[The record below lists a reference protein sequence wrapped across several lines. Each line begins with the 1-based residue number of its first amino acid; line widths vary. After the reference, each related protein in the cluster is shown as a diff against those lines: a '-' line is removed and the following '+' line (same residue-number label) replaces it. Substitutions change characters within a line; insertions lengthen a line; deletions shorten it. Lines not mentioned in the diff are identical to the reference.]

1 MATHILIVEDEPE
14 IRELLNFSLTRAGF
28 RVTEAESGESALQQL
43 FNQLPDLVIVDW
55 MLPGMSGVDLTGPK
69 EPMATHILIVEDE
82 PEIRELLNFSLT
94 RAGFRVTEAESGESA
109 LQQLFNQ
116 LPDLVIVDWMLP
128 GMSGVDLAK
137 RIRKDEVT
145 SSLPL
150 MMLTARNDE
159 ADVLKSFDTG
169 IDDYMSK
176 PFSPKELIARIKA
189 LMRRSGVPEDE
200 LIEASGIQIDLSSHR
215 LIIQGQNVNIGPTEY
230 RLLELLM
237 RHPDRVFERDQLLDR
252 IWGRSTYIEIRTVDV
267 HILRLRKVLKPFGL
281 DGTIQTVRSVG
292 YRFTPIS

>member
-14 IRELLNFSLTRAGF
+14 IRELLNFSLARAGF
-28 RVTEAESGESALQQL
+28 RVTEAESAESALQ
-43 FNQLPDLVIVDW
+43 
-55 MLPGMSGVDLTGPK
+55 K
-69 EPMATHILIVEDE
+69 
-82 PEIRELLNFSLT
+82 
-94 RAGFRVTEAESGESA
+94 
-109 LQQLFNQ
+109 LFNQ

-137 RIRKDEVT
+137 RIRKDELT

-150 MMLTARNDE
+150 LMLTARSE
-159 ADVLKSFDTG
+159 ESDVLKSFDSG

-176 PFSPKELIARIKA
+176 PFSPKELVARIKA

-200 LIEASGIQIDLSSHR
+200 LIEACGIQIDLGSHR
-215 LIIQGQNVNIGPTEY
+215 LTIQGTNVNIGPTEY

-237 RHPDRVFERDQLLDR
+237 RNPDRVFERDQLLDR
-252 IWGRSTYIEIRTVDV
+252 IWGRSSYIEIRTVDV

>member
-14 IRELLNFSLTRAGF
+14 IRELLNFSLARAGF
-28 RVTEAESGESALQQL
+28 RVTEAESAESALQ
-43 FNQLPDLVIVDW
+43 
-55 MLPGMSGVDLTGPK
+55 K
-69 EPMATHILIVEDE
+69 
-82 PEIRELLNFSLT
+82 
-94 RAGFRVTEAESGESA
+94 
-109 LQQLFNQ
+109 LFNQ

-137 RIRKDEVT
+137 RIRKDELT

-150 MMLTARNDE
+150 LMLTARSE
-159 ADVLKSFDTG
+159 ESDVLKSFDSG

-176 PFSPKELIARIKA
+176 PFSPKELVARIKA

-200 LIEASGIQIDLSSHR
+200 LIEACGIQIDLGSHR
-215 LIIQGQNVNIGPTEY
+215 LTIKGTNVNIGPTEY

-237 RHPDRVFERDQLLDR
+237 RNPDRVFERDQLLDR
-252 IWGRSTYIEIRTVDV
+252 IWGRSSYIEIRTVDV

>member
-14 IRELLNFSLTRAGF
+14 IRELLNFSLARAGF
-28 RVTEAESGESALQQL
+28 RVTEAESAESALQ
-43 FNQLPDLVIVDW
+43 
-55 MLPGMSGVDLTGPK
+55 K
-69 EPMATHILIVEDE
+69 
-82 PEIRELLNFSLT
+82 
-94 RAGFRVTEAESGESA
+94 
-109 LQQLFNQ
+109 LFNQ

-137 RIRKDEVT
+137 RIRKDELT

-150 MMLTARNDE
+150 LMLTARSE
-159 ADVLKSFDTG
+159 ESDVLKSFDSG

-176 PFSPKELIARIKA
+176 PFSPKELVARIKA

-200 LIEASGIQIDLSSHR
+200 LIEACGIQIDLGSHR
-215 LIIQGQNVNIGPTEY
+215 LTVKGTNVNIGPTEY

-237 RHPDRVFERDQLLDR
+237 RNPDRVFERDQLLDR
-252 IWGRSTYIEIRTVDV
+252 IWGRSSYIEIRTVDV

>member
-14 IRELLNFSLTRAGF
+14 IRELLNFSLARAGF
-28 RVTEAESGESALQQL
+28 RVTEAESAESALQ
-43 FNQLPDLVIVDW
+43 
-55 MLPGMSGVDLTGPK
+55 K
-69 EPMATHILIVEDE
+69 
-82 PEIRELLNFSLT
+82 
-94 RAGFRVTEAESGESA
+94 
-109 LQQLFNQ
+109 LFNQ

-137 RIRKDEVT
+137 RIRKDELT
-145 SSLPL
+145 NSLPL
-150 MMLTARNDE
+150 LMLTARSE
-159 ADVLKSFDTG
+159 ESDVLKSFDSG

-176 PFSPKELIARIKA
+176 PCSPKELIARIKA
-189 LMRRSGVPEDE
+189 LVRRSGLPEDE
-200 LIEASGIQIDLSSHR
+200 LIEACGIQIDLGSHR
-215 LIIQGQNVNIGPTEY
+215 LVIQGTNVNIGPTEY

-237 RHPDRVFERDQLLDR
+237 RNPDRVFERDQLLDR
-252 IWGRSTYIEIRTVDV
+252 IWGRSSYIEIRTVDV

>member
-14 IRELLNFSLTRAGF
+14 IRELLNFSLTRTGF
-28 RVTEAESGESALQQL
+28 RVTEAESGECALQQL
-43 FNQLPDLVIVDW
+43 LNQ
-55 MLPGMSGVDLTGPK
+55 
-69 EPMATHILIVEDE
+69 
-82 PEIRELLNFSLT
+82 R
-94 RAGFRVTEAESGESA
+94 
-109 LQQLFNQ
+109 
-116 LPDLVIVDWMLP
+116 PDLVIVDWMLP

-200 LIEASGIQIDLSSHR
+200 LIEATGIQIDLSSHR

-252 IWGRSTYIEIRTVDV
+252 IWGRITYIEIRTVDV

>member
-14 IRELLNFSLTRAGF
+14 IRELLNFSLARAGF
-28 RVTEAESGESALQQL
+28 RVTEAESAESALQ
-43 FNQLPDLVIVDW
+43 
-55 MLPGMSGVDLTGPK
+55 K
-69 EPMATHILIVEDE
+69 
-82 PEIRELLNFSLT
+82 
-94 RAGFRVTEAESGESA
+94 
-109 LQQLFNQ
+109 LFNQ

-137 RIRKDEVT
+137 RIRKDELT

-150 MMLTARNDE
+150 LMLTARSE
-159 ADVLKSFDTG
+159 ESDVLKSFDSG

-176 PFSPKELIARIKA
+176 PFSPKELVARIKA

-200 LIEASGIQIDLSSHR
+200 LIEACGIQIDLGSHR
-215 LIIQGQNVNIGPTEY
+215 LTIQGTNVNIGPTEY

-237 RHPDRVFERDQLLDR
+237 RNPDRVFERDQLLDR
-252 IWGRSTYIEIRTVDV
+252 IWGRSSYIEIRTVDV

-292 YRFTPIS
+292 YRFTPVS